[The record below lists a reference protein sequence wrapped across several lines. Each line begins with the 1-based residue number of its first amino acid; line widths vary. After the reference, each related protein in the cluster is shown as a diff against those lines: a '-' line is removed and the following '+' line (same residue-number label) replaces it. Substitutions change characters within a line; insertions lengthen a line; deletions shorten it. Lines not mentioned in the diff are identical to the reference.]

1 VISTD
6 RSLLDEP
13 EGDAPPPSLA
23 ATLAAA
29 PLVDAHVHVFPDRVF
44 EAIRSW
50 FETHGWAIRYRL
62 TSDQLLDHV
71 FERGVESVLALHY
84 AHKPGMA
91 RSLNDYVLELARRR
105 PGVIPAATVFP
116 GEKDAREILRRAF
129 GEGARAVKLH
139 CHVQKVAPDDPRL
152 TEIYEECAE
161 AGRPV
166 VLHAG
171 REPSSAAYGIDT
183 RALCSA
189 AATERVLA
197 RHPGLTLVI
206 PHLGADEFDEYE
218 QLLGRFENLWLDT
231 TMALSGYMSWA
242 PRFETVRRRASR
254 LLYGT
259 DFPNL
264 PYAWDRELKRI
275 AGLGLT
281 PEQASALLGGN
292 ARRLFR
298 PV

>member
-1 VISTD
+1 LIPNDHSF
-6 RSLLDEP
+6 LDEP
-13 EGDAPPPSLA
+13 EGDRLPDVFRGVAVL
-23 ATLAAA
+23 
-29 PLVDAHVHVFPDRVF
+29 DAHVHVFPDRVL
-44 EAIRSW
+44 EAIWSW
-50 FETHGWAIRYRL
+50 FETHGWPIRYRL
-62 TSDQLLDHV
+62 SSDRLLDHL

-105 PGVIPAATVFP
+105 PGVIPCATVFP

-129 GEGARAVKLH
+129 GGGARAVKIH
-139 CHVQKVAPDDPRL
+139 CHVQKIAPDDPRL
-152 TEIYEECAE
+152 IEVFEECE
-161 AGRPV
+161 AARRPV
-166 VLHAG
+166 VMHAG

-189 AATERVLA
+189 EATARVLA
-197 RHPGLTLVI
+197 RHPGLTLVV

-218 QLLGRFENLWLDT
+218 ALLDRFPNLWLDT
-231 TMALSGYMSWA
+231 TMALSGYL
-242 PRFETVRRRASR
+242 PCGDRFEMVRRRSER

-275 AGLGLT
+275 GGLGLS
-281 PEQASALLGGN
+281 PAQRAALLGGN
-292 ARRLFR
+292 ARQVFGA
-298 PV
+298 P